1 MGQQTWR
8 NMRREEKAMTAKVAF

>member
-8 NMRREEKAMTAKVAF
+8 HF